1 MLIVV
6 ALDESV
12 LVSLTSMRTIINK
25 VEQMKAQRRQLE
37 EELRESIRNDD
48 ITASLAQRGNKDVEK
63 LFQSEIK
70 KHEKTVEYI
79 RQASLG
85 LFSPLKLSCE
95 IIPKMKK
102 MRKLWRFID

>member
-1 MLIVV
+1 MISMFLG
-6 ALDESV
+6 LDESV

-37 EELRESIRNDD
+37 QELRESIRNDD

-63 LFQSEIK
+63 IFQLEIK

-79 RQASLG
+79 RQVSSG
-85 LFSPLKLSCE
+85 
-95 IIPKMKK
+95 
-102 MRKLWRFID
+102 